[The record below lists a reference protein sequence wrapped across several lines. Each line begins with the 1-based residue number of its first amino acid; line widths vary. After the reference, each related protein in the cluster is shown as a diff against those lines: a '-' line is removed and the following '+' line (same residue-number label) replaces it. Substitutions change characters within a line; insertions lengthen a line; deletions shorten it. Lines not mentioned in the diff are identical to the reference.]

1 MYIHEWRMRPNFRH
15 KKISFSVKKTD
26 RHLFIYLETEFHVL
40 QQVVSMKTVYFVFVL
55 FFNQCLNV
63 IPKVFPPPSPNSTA
77 QKDPQIINFILKK
90 VFDLTRH

>member
-1 MYIHEWRMRPNFRH
+1 MTLKRQ
-15 KKISFSVKKTD
+15 TD
-26 RHLFIYLETEFHVL
+26 IYLFIYLIGDRISCITTGGFHE
-40 QQVVSMKTVYFVFVL
+40 TVYFVFVL

-63 IPKVFPPPSPNSTA
+63 IPKISPPPSPNSTA